1 MRTGSTICKIGMWVT
16 LVIYAFFQM
25 MAIYGIQTGN
35 NASLIAAGR
44 ADEVYSILPLLCV
57 TLLMILA
64 VVLFAVWKKRRY
76 IGVAVALVAAVAI
89 VVVALDLS
97 RAFPVRISSYDT
109 DPGLSTWK
117 MIWRHAGMALVPV
130 FMIPAWL
137 LERADLRSFRRGD
150 IRRRGRASSGGGG
163 PPAEAF
169 PAEKGAEDLRQRVSN
184 FVGKG
189 GPADASGPVSP
200 KKGAPRL
207 AKTQGLCYTKK
218 AFR

>member
-16 LVIYAFFQM
+16 LVIYAFFQV

-35 NASLIAAGR
+35 NTSLIAAGR

-76 IGVAVALVAAVAI
+76 LGIAAALVAAVAI
-89 VVVALDLS
+89 VVIALDLS

-137 LERADLRSFRRGD
+137 LERADLKKREFQRSLSKEPTYDLSGAAIFADEGGLPPQEEGRRLK
-150 IRRRGRASSGGGG
+150 RSLRKRMQKTSGNG
-163 PPAEAF
+163 
-169 PAEKGAEDLRQRVSN
+169 
-184 FVGKG
+184 
-189 GPADASGPVSP
+189 
-200 KKGAPRL
+200 
-207 AKTQGLCYTKK
+207 
-218 AFR
+218 

>member
-137 LERADLRSFRRGD
+137 LERADLKKRESQRSLSKEPTYDLSGAAIFADEGGLPPQEEGRRLK
-150 IRRRGRASSGGGG
+150 RSLRKRAQKTSGNG
-163 PPAEAF
+163 
-169 PAEKGAEDLRQRVSN
+169 
-184 FVGKG
+184 
-189 GPADASGPVSP
+189 
-200 KKGAPRL
+200 
-207 AKTQGLCYTKK
+207 
-218 AFR
+218 